1 MNKVLFDISIL
12 ILLLVVGLVVGILA
26 HFVVVKTLG
35 VNSPSGIVHW
45 ISLIFMPYTL
55 LYTFKLFGFKFS
67 KRGIVVHNLWLDF
80 FIVVAIIF
88 SGIFISRSAEYA
100 GMELCNLNTEIASSV
115 RYLLANSIC
124 VGGSLIYLL
133 NKKGNGTR

>member
-1 MNKVLFDISIL
+1 MNKVLFDVFIL
-12 ILLLVVGLVVGILA
+12 ILLVILGLFVGVSA
-26 HFVVVKTLG
+26 HFVSVQAFAVS
-35 VNSPSGIVHW
+35 NPSGIVHFT
-45 ISLIFMPYTL
+45 SLVFMPYTL
-55 LYTFKLFGFKFS
+55 LYTFKLIGFKFS
-67 KRGIVVHNLWLDF
+67 KRGIVIHNLWLDF

-88 SGIFISRSAEYA
+88 SGILISRSAEYA
-100 GMELCNLNTEIASSV
+100 GTELCNINTEIASSV